1 MNKFKKQFSGVLA
14 TTAVLLCSA
23 LSPFA
28 SASAASILLGDAN
41 GDGFA
46 NIADATFIAQYLG
59 GKYVV
64 NAKNFTAMDV
74 NEDGVIDETD
84 QRMIQ
89 YCEAGYT
96 SSKIGTIVN
105 KTCYTLPMSNAV
117 QYRRHDC
124 SDSNLKSYKTY
135 TIPVGESTNA
145 VEDVP
150 VTYASQENTIDSENV
165 ACVELFSN
173 GGFCGSGFII
183 SNDTIATAAHCIY
196 NESLKQFEKNITVE
210 VHTTKV
216 ESGQTKKAVYTA
228 SAKYLHMP
236 SKYINGNDFD
246 VNYDYAL
253 IRVGDFK
260 DENGKTVNVRN
271 YSVNLGIMTDEFIN
285 AEEESLTSVGYFE
298 KNGVV
303 NRYQSTGKINPD
315 IPSHEFAY
323 RYHIEAEFPHGKS
336 GGMTYFDSSY
346 TFPGSSSTINTRS
359 TVGINTNIGAG
370 YNTYGVRV
378 NLNLIRFYKMS
389 KLYEGA

>member
-28 SASAASILLGDAN
+28 SASAATTSILLGDAN

-84 QRMIQ
+84 QHMIQ
-89 YCEAGYT
+89 YYEAGYT

-135 TIPVGESTNA
+135 TIPVGEEVNSA
-145 VEDVP
+145 DIP
-150 VTYASQENTIDSENV
+150 VMYASQDNTVDSENV

-173 GGFCGSGFII
+173 GVFAGSGFIV
-183 SNDTIATAAHCIY
+183 SNNTIATAAHCVY
-196 NESLKQFEKNITVE
+196 NYSTKSFMENMTVK
-210 VHTTKV
+210 VHVSDSV
-216 ESGQTKKAVYTA
+216 EYTA
-228 SAKYLHMP
+228 SAEFLHIP
-236 SKYINGNDFD
+236 TKYIRTTDYD

-260 DENGKTVNVRN
+260 DKNGNKVNVGK

-285 AEEESLTSVGYFE
+285 AGKESLTSVGYFDDD
-298 KNGVV
+298 GVK
-303 NRYQSTGKINPD
+303 RYQSTGKINPN
-315 IPSHEFAY
+315 IISHEYAY
-323 RYHIEAEFPHGKS
+323 RYYMEAKCVGGKS

-359 TVGINTNIGAG
+359 TVGINSTSGAG
-370 YNTYGVRV
+370 YATYGLRV

-389 KLYEGA
+389 KLFEGA

>member
-14 TTAVLLCSA
+14 TTAVLLCSS

-28 SASAASILLGDAN
+28 SASAATTSILLGDAN
-41 GDGFA
+41 GDGYV

-89 YCEAGYT
+89 YLEAGYT

-105 KTCYTLPMSNAV
+105 KTCYTLPLSNAV

-145 VEDVP
+145 VEDIP
-150 VTYASQENTIDSENV
+150 VAYASQDNTKDNENI
-165 ACVELFSN
+165 ACVEISSSI
-173 GGFCGSGFII
+173 GVGSGFIV
-183 SNDTIATAAHCIY
+183 SNNTIATAAHCIY
-196 NESLKQFEKNITVE
+196 NDSSNEFAKNV
-210 VHTTKV
+210 KV
-216 ESGQTKKAVYTA
+216 KVYVDENVSYTA
-228 SAKYLHMP
+228 SAEFLHMP
-236 SKYINGNDFD
+236 SKYINGNDCD

-260 DENGKTVNVRN
+260 DKNGNKVNVGK

-285 AEEESLTSVGYFE
+285 AKKGSLTSVGYTTID
-298 KNGVV
+298 NIHT
-303 NRYQSTGKINPD
+303 RYQSTGVISPD
-315 IPSHEFAY
+315 IPSHEYAY
-323 RYHIEAEFPHGKS
+323 RYHIESKGGGGKS

-359 TVGINTNIGAG
+359 TVGVHTSGG
-370 YNTYGVRV
+370 DGHKSYGVRV

-389 KLYEGA
+389 KLFEGA